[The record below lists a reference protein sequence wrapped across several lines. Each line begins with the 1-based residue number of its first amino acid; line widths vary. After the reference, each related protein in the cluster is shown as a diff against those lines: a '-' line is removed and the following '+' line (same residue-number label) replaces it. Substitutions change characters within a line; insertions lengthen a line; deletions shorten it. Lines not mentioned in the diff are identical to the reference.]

1 MVSDEDQSRRRTV
14 FEIGCG
20 AGNTVFPLIQ
30 EDPSLFVYAADF
42 SKTAV
47 DVVKACMLFI
57 YCCSCFPF
65 FFSSFVSYISYNI

>member
-1 MVSDEDQSRRRTV
+1 MVSNEDQSRRRTV

-57 YCCSCFPF
+57 LLFLYFIF
-65 FFSSFVSYISYNI
+65 FFIVSYISYNI